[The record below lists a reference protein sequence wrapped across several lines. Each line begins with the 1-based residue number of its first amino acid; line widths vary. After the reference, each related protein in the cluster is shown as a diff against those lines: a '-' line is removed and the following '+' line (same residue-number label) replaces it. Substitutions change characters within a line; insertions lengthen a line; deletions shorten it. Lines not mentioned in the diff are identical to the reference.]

1 MVKKQ
6 VQEIL
11 NKMKGHQ
18 VNRIYY
24 IGSGESLAPAYAVEY
39 IADREAED
47 IAIKIY
53 DTSEFL
59 FRKPA
64 ALGEKSV
71 VILCSSDDPKT
82 LKAARFATEK
92 RAITIGLSA
101 NKETLLRKEVSYFLR
116 HDSQEVDSLIN
127 SLYSS
132 LYLLTTGI
140 LQEREQNAYHDL
152 YQGMIRNLDNID
164 IVLNKAKNYFK
175 PIVDRFVETATWKRV
190 FAISGGTN
198 YSQVFYLATSKRI
211 KEENIDVKA
220 IHAGELANQQFN
232 NIDKDHVMLF
242 YIGLDSTRP
251 VEEEALSSVDKI
263 RNHVFVLDAQDIDFT
278 GIDRPFAKVFSPLI
292 FSKVAKMFTNI

>member
-1 MVKKQ
+1 
-6 VQEIL
+6 
-11 NKMKGHQ
+11 
-18 VNRIYY
+18 
-24 IGSGESLAPAYAVEY
+24 
-39 IADREAED
+39 
-47 IAIKIY
+47 
-53 DTSEFL
+53 SEFL

-71 VILCSSDDPKT
+71 VILCSSDDAKT

-242 YIGLDSTRP
+242 YIGLNKAKNYFKPIVDRF
-251 VEEEALSSVDKI
+251 VETATWKRVFAISGGTNYSQVFYLATSKRIKEENIDVKAIHAGELANQQFNNIDKD
-263 RNHVFVLDAQDIDFT
+263 HVMLFYIGL
-278 GIDRPFAKVFSPLI
+278 
-292 FSKVAKMFTNI
+292 